1 MRAHTSRGYPIT
13 AMLSVQ
19 EHKEGI
25 YSRNHVRAA
34 QQQERYVNNEARE
47 LGRYPRNI

>member
-1 MRAHTSRGYPIT
+1 MRAHTSRRYPIT
-13 AMLSVQ
+13 ATLSVQ
-19 EHKEGI
+19 EYKEAI
-25 YSRNHVRAA
+25 YTRNHVRAA